1 MAIKCAALLS
11 IGTRY
16 GLHEFYF
23 PLQIALRTLCVLEQH
38 VARLCTCASE
48 CPFLLCVMS
57 FVSICGS
64 RRELLGRVWCLFILT
79 PIKHFS
85 FWPLLRTVCN
95 CVQGRKVLRKIF
107 KHPLLPLMHLF
118 IFNLTPTNAM
128 WRFGYFCSVSQSCS
142 ELLGWLLP
150 HWWPLLN
157 VGLSRG
163 LAWAG
168 SLWQGRHFCRAT
180 AAIRVPLLF
189 TTPALD
195 TSDIHESLK

>member
-1 MAIKCAALLS
+1 MCCSAVNRHQVWITWVLFPPPNSTEDTVCTWTACGQTVHLCLWTSIPAVCDELRFNLWIPQGAAWE
-11 IGTRY
+11 
-16 GLHEFYF
+16 GL
-23 PLQIALRTLCVLEQH
+23 
-38 VARLCTCASE
+38 
-48 CPFLLCVMS
+48 M
-57 FVSICGS
+57 
-64 RRELLGRVWCLFILT
+64 LFILT

-118 IFNLTPTNAM
+118 IFNPTPTNAM
-128 WRFGYFCSVSQSCS
+128 WRFGYFCSVRQSSS

-195 TSDIHESLK
+195 TSDVHESLK